1 VYLYIQ
7 KICNLFT
14 VLNQMIPQQLY
25 RDFSA
30 FFSRMLFVVNC
41 SQPNSEPFHYIN
53 LKFSYRTWLIGQTQR
68 IIFSAQC
75 NFQTRKKNKKNYFII
90 AQRRPFFLGSW
101 TASGKKV
108 TLEPWKRKWQPH
120 FLFQPSDCK
129 QMFCWLAVTVFVLI
143 QQLE

>member
-1 VYLYIQ
+1 MRPI
-7 KICNLFT
+7 
-14 VLNQMIPQQLY
+14 
-25 RDFSA
+25 
-30 FFSRMLFVVNC
+30 SR
-41 SQPNSEPFHYIN
+41 PFHYIH
-53 LKFSYRTWLIGQTQR
+53 LKFSYRTWFIGQTHG
-68 IIFSAQC
+68 IIFSVQC
-75 NFQTRKKNKKNYFII
+75 NFPTSQDALLYLKGKQFLI

-108 TLEPWKRKWQPH
+108 TLEPWKRKRQPH